1 MRRLACWIALTAVLG
16 TFGAAQATSA
26 TASSVAPA
34 AAQLTAMLNAFLAGA
49 STNDIAAHDRFWT
62 DDLIYTGS
70 GGRRIGK
77 ADIMSDVRAAPA
89 PKPQDPT
96 AVYSAEEIRIQ
107 QYGDAAIVAFRLVST
122 QTEHDSTSVS
132 RYLNTGFFVRR
143 KGEWRVSGWQATR
156 ML

>member
-1 MRRLACWIALTAVLG
+1 MRRLALAVLLL
-16 TFGAAQATSA
+16 
-26 TASSVAPA
+26 A
-34 AAQLTAMLNAFLAGA
+34 AATVSAKEAPDAATLTRMLKDFLAGA
-49 STNDIAAHDRFWT
+49 SVNDSTAHQRFWA

-156 ML
+156 MP